1 MNQERSRVKQ
11 KRHKRLIG
19 LLDANPLISDNG
31 LASELGVCVG
41 TIRLDREALNLP
53 GLRERTKLMAE
64 RASSRLTSMRQE
76 EVVGEILELEPNHRA
91 ISVFS
96 ASREYAFRHTNLVAD
111 CYIYAQAA
119 TLAIAVV
126 REALAIVGSARVQFS
141 RSAYVGEKLA
151 ASARVG
157 THKDNKYIVSV
168 HTRAGER
175 EIFVARFVVL
185 AIENIAGGPTD

>member
-1 MNQERSRVKQ
+1 MNQERTRVKQ
-11 KRHKRLIG
+11 KRQKRLIS
-19 LLDANPLISDNG
+19 LLEANPLMSDNG
-31 LASELGVCVG
+31 LAAELGVSLG
-41 TIRLDREALNLP
+41 TIRLDREVLNLP
-53 GLRERTKLMAE
+53 GLRERTRLMAE

-76 EVVGEILELEPNHRA
+76 EVVGEILELEPNRRA
-91 ISVFS
+91 LSVFS
-96 ASREYAFRHTNLVAD
+96 ASREYAFRHTNLIAD

-126 REALAIVGSARVQFS
+126 REALAIVGAARVQFS

-168 HTRAGER
+168 RTRAGER
-175 EIFVARFVVL
+175 EIFVARFVVM
-185 AIENIAGGPTD
+185 AIENIAGDSLV

>member
-1 MNQERSRVKQ
+1 MNQERMRVKRTRQ
-11 KRHKRLIG
+11 KRLMN
-19 LLDANPLISDNG
+19 LLESNPLMSDNG
-31 LASELGVCVG
+31 LASELGVSVG

-53 GLRERTKLMAE
+53 GLRERTRLMAE

-76 EVVGEILELEPNHRA
+76 EVVGEILELEPNRRA
-91 ISVFS
+91 LSVFS
-96 ASREYAFRHTNLVAD
+96 ASREYAFRHTNLIAD

-151 ASARVG
+151 AYARVG

-168 HTRAGER
+168 RTRVAER

-185 AIENIAGGPTD
+185 AMENIEGNPLA